1 MIRYTSEL
9 IRKAVH
15 FSSLAIPIGLYL
27 VPVSVSQPALAY
39 LTLFTLIVEVV
50 RLHVPQFRAV
60 FYLLFGRILRE
71 HERFNLLG
79 STYLFIAALLCI
91 HSFEKGIAV
100 VSLGFLVVGDN
111 VAALVGRRWGRI
123 RLLDKSLEGSLGC
136 FFACL
141 IVGWVYPG
149 TDVTWP
155 MIVVGAFTA
164 TLFEFLPIPMDDNLR
179 MSLSAGF
186 AMSLLT

>member
-79 STYLFIAALLCI
+79 ST
-91 HSFEKGIAV
+91 
-100 VSLGFLVVGDN
+100 
-111 VAALVGRRWGRI
+111 
-123 RLLDKSLEGSLGC
+123 
-136 FFACL
+136 
-141 IVGWVYPG
+141 
-149 TDVTWP
+149 
-155 MIVVGAFTA
+155 
-164 TLFEFLPIPMDDNLR
+164 
-179 MSLSAGF
+179 
-186 AMSLLT
+186 

>member
-1 MIRYTSEL
+1 M
-9 IRKAVH
+9 
-15 FSSLAIPIGLYL
+15 
-27 VPVSVSQPALAY
+27 
-39 LTLFTLIVEVV
+39 
-50 RLHVPQFRAV
+50 
-60 FYLLFGRILRE
+60 
-71 HERFNLLG
+71 
-79 STYLFIAALLCI
+79 
-91 HSFEKGIAV
+91 
-100 VSLGFLVVGDN
+100 VVGDT